1 MARGSS
7 FVLQSERLGPLPVVN
22 HFLDRLDL
30 EALLDRFVPTQDRR
44 YSLPHAKALGVLLR
58 SIIVER
64 EPIYRQYETVKTFA
78 PGLFGLDRE
87 EIEHLTDDRLG
98 RALDALFDADRGTL
112 LTEVV
117 VRAAAEFSLSF
128 DELHNDST
136 TIRFTGQYRRAHGRS
151 IRGKRAPWIT
161 YGRSK
166 DRRPDLKQL
175 LFVLTATADGGV
187 PVQFRREDGNTNDS
201 PTHIETWETLRKVA
215 GRPDFLYIADSKLCS
230 RENMDYL
237 DHRGGRFVT
246 VIPRNRLEDGEFRK
260 WIQTHEPEWELVWD
274 RPNPRRKYAPRDRW
288 WVFRY
293 PIPSREGWPVTW
305 VRSSLLALHQE
316 QRRRERTAKAVEELE
331 DLKRKLQSPKTRLR
345 KASEVDLRIA
355 NILSHRRV
363 ARYLKVKRTIRQEHV
378 YRQKTPGRPGPQ
390 TEYRR
395 RTRRRHDINWEIDQ
409 AAIDYDRKSD
419 GMYPLL
425 TNDRSLSSADV
436 LRAHKAQPIIEKRF
450 QQTKTVH
457 EIAPVL
463 LKNEDRVE
471 ALFVLYFLALLV
483 QALIE
488 RELREAM
495 RQHDIEELPIYPEER
510 ACRCPTTEQILRLF
524 SLTEQHVLSRRG
536 KLVQVFHARLT
547 ELQSQVLALLQ
558 VPTRKFRLLP

>member
-1 MARGSS
+1 MARRGS
-7 FVLQSERLGPLPVVN
+7 FVLETERLGPLPVVD

-117 VRAAAEFSLSF
+117 VHAAAEFSLSF

-136 TIRFTGQYRRAHGRS
+136 TIRFTGQYRRADGRS

-230 RENMDYL
+230 GEKSKY
-237 DHRGGRFVT
+237 RGQ
-246 VIPRNRLEDGEFRK
+246 P
-260 WIQTHEPEWELVWD
+260 D
-274 RPNPRRKYAPRDRW
+274 RR
-288 WVFRY
+288 
-293 PIPSREGWPVTW
+293 
-305 VRSSLLALHQE
+305 
-316 QRRRERTAKAVEELE
+316 
-331 DLKRKLQSPKTRLR
+331 
-345 KASEVDLRIA
+345 
-355 NILSHRRV
+355 
-363 ARYLKVKRTIRQEHV
+363 
-378 YRQKTPGRPGPQ
+378 
-390 TEYRR
+390 
-395 RTRRRHDINWEIDQ
+395 
-409 AAIDYDRKSD
+409 
-419 GMYPLL
+419 
-425 TNDRSLSSADV
+425 
-436 LRAHKAQPIIEKRF
+436 
-450 QQTKTVH
+450 
-457 EIAPVL
+457 
-463 LKNEDRVE
+463 
-471 ALFVLYFLALLV
+471 
-483 QALIE
+483 
-488 RELREAM
+488 
-495 RQHDIEELPIYPEER
+495 
-510 ACRCPTTEQILRLF
+510 
-524 SLTEQHVLSRRG
+524 
-536 KLVQVFHARLT
+536 
-547 ELQSQVLALLQ
+547 
-558 VPTRKFRLLP
+558 

>member
-1 MARGSS
+1 MARRSS
-7 FVLQSERLGPLPVVN
+7 FVLETERLGPLPVVN

-30 EALLDRFVPTQDRR
+30 EALLDRFVPTEDRR

-58 SIIVER
+58 SIVVER

-78 PGLFGLDRE
+78 PGLFGLDGE

-117 VRAAAEFSLSF
+117 VRAAEEFSLSF

-136 TIRFTGQYRRAHGRS
+136 TIRFTGQYRRADGRS

-187 PVQFRREDGNTNDS
+187 PVQFRREDGNRNDS

-230 RENMDYL
+230 RENMDHL

-246 VIPRNRLEDGEFRK
+246 VMPRNRLEDGEFRK

-293 PIPSREGWPVTW
+293 PIPSREAWPVTW

-316 QRRRERTAKAVEELE
+316 QRRRERTAKALEELE

-363 ARYLKVKRTIRQEHV
+363 ARYLKVKRTIREEHV
-378 YRQKTPGRPGPQ
+378 YRQKTPGRPGPE

-395 RTRRRHDINWEIDQ
+395 RTRRRHDISWEIDQ

-436 LRAHKAQPIIEKRF
+436 LRAHKAQPMIEKRF

-524 SLTEQHVLSRRG
+524 SLAEQHVLSRGG
-536 KLVQVFHARLT
+536 KVVQVFHARLT
-547 ELQSQVLALLQ
+547 ELQSQVLELLE
-558 VPTRKFRLLP
+558 VPTRNFRPLA

>member
-1 MARGSS
+1 MSRSHP
-7 FVLQSERLGPLPVVN
+7 FDLETERLGPLPLVN
-22 HFLDRLDL
+22 HFLERLGL
-30 EALLDRFVPTQDRR
+30 EALLDRFVPTEDRR
-44 YSLPHAKALGVLLR
+44 YTFSHAKALGVLLR

-64 EPIYRQYETVKTFA
+64 EPIYRQYDTVNSFA
-78 PGLFGLDRE
+78 PGLFGLTRD
-87 EIEHLTDDRLG
+87 EIDHLTDDRLG
-98 RALDALFDADRGTL
+98 RALACLFDADRGTL

-117 VRAAAEFSLSF
+117 VRTASEFSLSF

-136 TIRFTGQYRRAHGRS
+136 TIRFTGQYRRATGRS

-161 YGRSK
+161 YGKSK

-175 LFVLTATADGGV
+175 LFILTSSADGGV
-187 PVQFRREDGNTNDS
+187 PVQFRCEHGNTNDS

-215 GRPDFLYIADSKLCS
+215 GKPDFLYIADSKLCS
-230 RENMDYL
+230 RENMDHI

-260 WIQTHEPEWELVWD
+260 WIQTHEPQWELVWD

-288 WVFRY
+288 WVFEY

-345 KASEVDLRIA
+345 KASEVDARIA
-355 NILSHRRV
+355 SILNHRRV
-363 ARYLKVKRTIRQEHV
+363 ARYLKVTRTIEEEHV

-395 RTRRRHDINWEIDQ
+395 RTRRRHDISWEIDQ
-409 AAIDYDRKSD
+409 AKIDYDRRSD

-425 TNDRSLSSADV
+425 SNDRSLSSADV
-436 LRAHKAQPIIEKRF
+436 LQAHKAQPIIEKRF
-450 QQTKTVH
+450 HQTKTVH

-463 LKNEDRVE
+463 LKNEDRIE
-471 ALFVLYFLALLV
+471 ALFFLYFLALLV
-483 QALIE
+483 QAIIE
-488 RELREAM
+488 RELRDAM
-495 RQHDIEELPIYPEER
+495 RRRDIAELPIYPEER
-510 ACRCPTTEQILRLF
+510 ACAHPTTEQILRLF
-524 SLTEQHVLSRRG
+524 SLTERHVLSRDG
-536 KLVQVFHARLT
+536 KVVQVFDARLT
-547 ELQSQVLALLQ
+547 ELQREVLELLQ
-558 VPTRKFRLLP
+558 IPTRKFRLLP

>member
-1 MARGSS
+1 MARRSA
-7 FVLQSERLGPLPVVN
+7 FVLQTERMGPLPVVN
-22 HFLDRLDL
+22 HFLARLSL

-44 YSLPHAKALGVLLR
+44 YSFPHAKALGVLLR

-87 EIEHLTDDRLG
+87 EVEHLTDDRIG
-98 RALDALFDADRGTL
+98 RALDALFDADRGSL

-117 VRAAAEFSLSF
+117 VSMAEEFSLSF

-136 TIRFTGQYRRAHGRS
+136 TIRFTGQYRRASGRS

-161 YGRSK
+161 HGYSK

-175 LFVLTATADGGV
+175 LFVLTCTADGAV

-201 PTHIETWETLRKVA
+201 RTHIETWEALRALA
-215 GRPDFLYIADSKLCS
+215 GRPDFLYVADSKLCT
-230 RENMDYL
+230 RENLDYL
-237 DHRGGRFVT
+237 DQRGGRLVT
-246 VIPRNRLEDGEFRK
+246 VIPRTRLEDGEFRK

-274 RPNPRRKYAPRDRW
+274 RPNPRKRYGPRDRW

-305 VRSSLLALHQE
+305 VRSALLSLRQE
-316 QRRRERTAKAVEELE
+316 QGRRERSAKAIEELE
-331 DLKRKLQSPKTRLR
+331 DLKRRLQSPRTRLR
-345 KASEVDLRIA
+345 KASEIDLRIA
-355 NILSHRRV
+355 EILAHRRV
-363 ARYLKVKRTIRQEHV
+363 ARYIKVKRKIREEHV
-378 YRQKTPGRPGPQ
+378 YRQKTPGRPGPE

-395 RTRRRHDINWEIDQ
+395 RTRRRHDITWEIDQ
-409 AAIDYDRKSD
+409 AAIDFDRKSD
-419 GMYPLL
+419 GMYPVL
-425 TNDRSLSSADV
+425 TNDRSLTCRQV
-436 LRAHKAQPIIEKRF
+436 LEAHKAQPLIEKRF
-450 QQTKTVH
+450 EQTKTVY

-471 ALFVLYFLALLV
+471 ALFFLYFLGLLV

-488 RELREAM
+488 RELRRAM
-495 RQHDIEELPIYPEER
+495 RDQKVDQLPIYPEER
-510 ACRCPTTEQILRLF
+510 SCRYPTTEQILRLF
-524 SLTEQHVLSRRG
+524 SLAERHI
-536 KLVQVFHARLT
+536 LT
-547 ELQSQVLALLQ
+547 RAGRVVEIFEAQLTPLQEQVLKLLGVQ
-558 VPTRKFRLLP
+558 PRHFRPPL